1 MTQEQKQKIQD
12 MRRKGLGYK
21 KIANWLDLSENT
33 VKSYCQRNNLNN
45 LNADNNSKNNDLSAN
60 ATTSQTIDE
69 AICTCKQCGKT
80 FLQKPKTRPK
90 TFCCDKCRYA
100 WWNAY
105 RCKLKRRARR
115 EQKAV

>member
-1 MTQEQKQKIQD
+1 MTQEQKQQIQD

-21 KIANWLDLSENT
+21 KIANWLGISENT
-33 VKSYCQRNNLNN
+33 VKSYCKRNNF
-45 LNADNNSKNNDLSAN
+45 NADNNSKNNELSAN

-69 AICTCKQCGKT
+69 ALCTCKQCGKA

-90 TFCCDKCRYA
+90 TFCCDKCRFA
-100 WWNAY
+100 WWNDY

-115 EQKAV
+115 EQRAV